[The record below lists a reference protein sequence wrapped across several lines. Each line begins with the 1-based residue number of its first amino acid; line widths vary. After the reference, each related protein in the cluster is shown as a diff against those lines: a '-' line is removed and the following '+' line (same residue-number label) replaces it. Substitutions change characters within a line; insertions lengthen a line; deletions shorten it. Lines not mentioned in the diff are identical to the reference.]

1 MAIETK
7 ALAPD
12 LAEAYIDFFDHRAF
26 SDGSPFYPCYCNAY
40 NMSTVEIE
48 HMREAAKR
56 FGGGAEGWQKSLRES
71 AAKMVKEG
79 RIRGYL
85 AFDKGI
91 AIGWCNANDRMNY
104 YRVGEFDLDHV
115 PEDRAPSDCRDQPGI
130 PRQRHS
136 DNASR
141 PGLRGCACRRICI
154 CGSIPI
160 RSGAE
165 FPGLYGTCP
174 VIREGRLYG
183 ILTDR
188 FHHRDEKKAA
198 VTNSGSG

>member
-1 MAIETK
+1 MAIEIE
-7 ALAPD
+7 ALEPD

-48 HMREAAKR
+48 QMREAAKR

-91 AIGWCNANDRMNY
+91 AIG
-104 YRVGEFDLDHV
+104 
-115 PEDRAPSDCRDQPGI
+115 
-130 PRQRHS
+130 
-136 DNASR
+136 
-141 PGLRGCACRRICI
+141 
-154 CGSIPI
+154 
-160 RSGAE
+160 
-165 FPGLYGTCP
+165 
-174 VIREGRLYG
+174 
-183 ILTDR
+183 
-188 FHHRDEKKAA
+188 
-198 VTNSGSG
+198 